1 LKRGVLKVKIH
12 ILDYKEIIPTL
23 YRPLTEEHPMFKEY
37 LYKGRQ
43 DILVNTDIFCNNVR
57 SKNLKETNFS
67 LFDRTTIDDSEIIIF
82 PIYLELFEFLGLREN
97 IKYSLETYS
106 SKYPDK
112 KVVFFWNH
120 DGDFKAY
127 NDTTFKYKN
136 CRIINY
142 NTSEKTDNDIIVPF
156 WTMENINP
164 IEEEKQ
170 IYCSFAGSVTH
181 QIRWLIANKIIEY
194 NSPKFQYFGTTLPYE
209 EYRKKLSQTTFSLCP
224 RGAGLSSYRFFEC
237 IHANTIPVLIADDVV
252 LPYEEDLYYPD
263 FSIRCKEKHI
273 TDMSVLYEILQSV
286 DSDKMLKR
294 LKEVRHRFT
303 PAGVQ
308 GYVHGRLK

>member
-1 LKRGVLKVKIH
+1 MDIH
-12 ILDYKEIIPTL
+12 VLDYKDIIPTL
-23 YRPLTEEHPMFKEY
+23 CRPVSEDQPMFKEY

-43 DILVNTDIFCNNVR
+43 DILVNTDIFCSNVR
-57 SKNLKETNFS
+57 SKSLTEANFS
-67 LFDRTTIDDSEIIIF
+67 LFDRTPIDDAEVIIF

-97 IKYSLETYS
+97 IKHSIETYS

-120 DGDFKAY
+120 DRDFKEY
-127 NDTTFKYKN
+127 NDTTSKYKN
-136 CRIINY
+136 CRVINY
-142 NTSEKTDNDIIVPF
+142 NTSERTDNDIIVPF

-164 IEEEKQ
+164 IEEEKE
-170 IYCSFAGSVTH
+170 IYCSFAGNITH
-181 QIRWLIANKIIEY
+181 PIRGLMVNNIIEY
-194 NSPKFQYFGTTLPYE
+194 DTPEFQYLGALPYE
-209 EYRKKLSQTTFSLCP
+209 EYRKKLSQTVFSLCP

-263 FSIRCKEKHI
+263 FSIRCKEEHI
-273 TDMSVLYEILQSV
+273 TDMGVLHGILQSV
-286 DSDKMLKR
+286 DYDKMLKR

-303 PAGVQ
+303 LTGVQ
-308 GYVHGRLK
+308 EYVHGRLK